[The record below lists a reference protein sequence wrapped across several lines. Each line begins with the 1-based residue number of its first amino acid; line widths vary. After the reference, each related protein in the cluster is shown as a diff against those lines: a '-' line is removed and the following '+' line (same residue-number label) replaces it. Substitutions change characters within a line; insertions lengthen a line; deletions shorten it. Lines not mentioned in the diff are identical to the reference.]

1 VLPSMAMARLDFRLV
16 PDLTAQIVVQL
27 LRAHLDVR
35 GFKDIEIIEL
45 GSAPLAK
52 SSARS
57 RVARAVIEATA
68 EVYGKPALI
77 YPMDPSS
84 GPVGAVCG
92 VSQPPTPVA
101 SFGTSYAGSN
111 PHGPDE
117 NIRIDDFLQS
127 IKLVGQVIHKLAASK
142 SKAAVESSDE
152 DRKST
157 APLPKLNHK
166 EAQKAQEAQKGKT
179 IGES

>member
-1 VLPSMAMARLDFRLV
+1 MARLDFRLV
-16 PDLTAQIVVQL
+16 PDLTAEIVVGL
-27 LRAHLDVR
+27 LREHLDVR

-52 SSARS
+52 SPAKS
-57 RVARAVIEATA
+57 RVARAVVESMA
-68 EVYGKPALI
+68 EVYGRPAI
-77 YPMDPSS
+77 VYPMDPSS

-101 SFGTSYAGSN
+101 SFGIEYAGSN

-127 IKLVGQVIHKLAASK
+127 IKLVGRVLHRLAETK
-142 SKAAVESSDE
+142 SKQPAESSVNE
-152 DRKST
+152 DSKPT
-157 APLPKLNHK
+157 APLPRPKHAEKK
-166 EAQKAQEAQKGKT
+166 E
-179 IGES
+179 